1 MTKTLYVINP
11 NSNTDVT
18 AGIAAALDPLR
29 SADGPRIECV
39 TLAEG
44 PLGIQTQEDV
54 DRASVLVRQFAELH
68 RDDAAGFVTA
78 CFSDPGLHSIRE
90 IPGVLALGI
99 SECGVLTALSM
110 GLRVGVIAILD
121 ISIPRHLRTW
131 AAMGVKDRIV
141 GELAIG
147 RTVAELSDRKA
158 TLDAMIRTGTTLRDT
173 CHADVL
179 VMGCAGM
186 APYRQLLQDAV
197 GLPVVEPTQAA
208 VAMALGRLR
217 LGW

>member
-1 MTKTLYVINP
+1 MSKTLYVINP

-18 AGIAAALDPLR
+18 AGIDAALDPLR
-29 SADGPRIECV
+29 SADAPRIECV

-44 PLGIQTQEDV
+44 PRGIQTQDDV
-54 DRASVLVRQFAELH
+54 DRAAVLVRRFAEEH
-68 RDDAAGFVTA
+68 RQQAAGFVTA

-90 IPGVLALGI
+90 IPDVLSLGI
-99 SECGVLTALSM
+99 SECGVLTAMTM
-110 GLRVGVIAILD
+110 GLRLGVIAILD

-131 AAMGVKDRIV
+131 AAMGVQDRVV

-147 RTVAELSDRKA
+147 RTVAELADSEA
-158 TLDAMIRTGTTLRDT
+158 TLEAMIRTGKALRDT
-173 CHADVL
+173 HRADVL

-186 APYRQLLQDAV
+186 APYRQRLQDAV

-208 VAMALGRLR
+208 VSMALGRLR